1 MGDVGLIA
9 IMLAAFGLAIGLV
22 QLIGRL
28 IDPDAPDGW
37 ADAPPD
43 TGEAGGTSAGTAD
56 GTGAGPSSRNPGGPL

>member
-1 MGDVGLIA
+1 MGDVGLVA

-37 ADAPPD
+37 ADDPPD
-43 TGEAGGTSAGTAD
+43 TDAAGS
-56 GTGAGPSSRNPGGPL
+56 GPASPDPGRPR